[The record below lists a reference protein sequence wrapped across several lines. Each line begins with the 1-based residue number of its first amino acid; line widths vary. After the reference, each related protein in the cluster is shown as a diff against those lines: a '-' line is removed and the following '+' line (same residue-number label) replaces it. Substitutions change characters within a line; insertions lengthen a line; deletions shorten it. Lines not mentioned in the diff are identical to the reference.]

1 MAFSKRRLLLAAA
14 IACCGPL
21 HAQQAVYRCIDAAGK
36 TSYKDAPCNAE
47 GGNDR
52 QQLVKLPANPPP
64 PPVAASGAARPK
76 SAYKAPVRASITLY
90 YDPADEPMEHPT
102 AEVEG
107 IIRFA
112 TQAWMAGCN
121 VDLQYAG
128 KAPYRPDGTIERV
141 SIRWRQDYMR
151 VRHPSDPRAGVAG
164 TGSMRTGIE
173 LTTRITDLKSTF
185 VHELG
190 HVLGLGHN
198 HEDTSSV
205 MSYLRGEAVRGRA
218 QPSASDFLACNLS
231 MKQMFGTDFAP
242 EPGTE
247 PPVPGR
253 RMSDREAL
261 EKKLG
266 RPQAPEGR

>member
-1 MAFSKRRLLLAAA
+1 MRLAQRQLLVAAAA
-14 IACCGPL
+14 IAASAAA
-21 HAQQAVYRCIDAAGK
+21 HAQPTVYRCTDAAGK

-47 GGNDR
+47 GGNEKE
-52 QQLVKLPANPPP
+52 KLLRLPVNPPA
-64 PPVAASGAARPK
+64 PVAAASGPRSK
-76 SAYKAPVRASITLY
+76 SVYKAPVRASITVY
-90 YDPADEPMEHPT
+90 YDPTDEPMEHPT

-112 TQAWMAGCN
+112 MQAWMSGCQ

-128 KAPYRPDGTIERV
+128 RAPYRNDGSIERV

-151 VRHPSDPRAGVAG
+151 MRHPSDPRAGIAG

-173 LTTRITDLKSTF
+173 LTTRITDLKSTV
-185 VHELG
+185 VHEMG

-198 HEDTSSV
+198 HEDVNSV

-218 QPSASDFLACNLS
+218 QPSPSDYLACNLS
-231 MKQMFGTDFAP
+231 MKEMFGTDYTP
-242 EPGTE
+242 EASTDQ
-247 PPVPGR
+247 PVTGR
-253 RMSDREAL
+253 KMSDREAL

-266 RPQAPEGR
+266 RPAPERR

>member
-1 MAFSKRRLLLAAA
+1 MKGGRGRWILGAVIALAAGGA
-14 IACCGPL
+14 SQ
-21 HAQQAVYRCIDAAGK
+21 AQPTVYRCTDATGK

-47 GGNDR
+47 GGNDKELLLR
-52 QQLVKLPANPPP
+52 LPVNP
-64 PPVAASGAARPK
+64 PPVAAGARPK
-76 SAYKAPVRASITLY
+76 SVYKAPVRASITLY
-90 YDPADEPMEHPT
+90 YDPNDEPMEHPT

-112 TQAWMAGCN
+112 MQAWMAGCQ

-128 KAPYRPDGTIERV
+128 KAPYRDGGSIERV

-151 VRHPSDPRAGVAG
+151 VRHPADPRAGIAG

-198 HEDTSSV
+198 HEDVTSV

-231 MKQMFGTDFAP
+231 IKQMFGTDFTP

-247 PPVPGR
+247 TPQPGR
-253 RMSDREAL
+253 RMSDGEAL

-266 RPQAPEGR
+266 RPPAPEGK

>member
-1 MAFSKRRLLLAAA
+1 MKGQRFWFLVAAMAVSSALQ
-14 IACCGPL
+14 
-21 HAQQAVYRCIDAAGK
+21 AQPTVYRCTDATGK

-47 GGNDR
+47 GGNDK
-52 QQLVKLPANPPP
+52 QLLLRLPVNPLA
-64 PPVAASGAARPK
+64 PVATGARPK
-76 SAYKAPVRASITLY
+76 SVYKAPVRASITLY
-90 YDPADEPMEHPT
+90 YDPTDEPMEHPT

-112 TQAWMAGCN
+112 VQAWMAGCQ

-128 KAPYRPDGTIERV
+128 KAPYREEGSIERV

-151 VRHPSDPRAGVAG
+151 VRHPADPRSGIAG

-198 HEDTSSV
+198 HEDVTSV

-231 MKQMFGTDFAP
+231 IKQMFGTDFTP
-242 EPGTE
+242 EAGTE
-247 PPVPGR
+247 APQPGR

-266 RPQAPEGR
+266 PPPAPAGK